1 MSHASATI
9 RENRTDQRVAL
20 ERRKELFE
28 FTDEEKAELSRRNEA
43 RQALLSPYA
52 CSDSQGIRERNEHYL
67 DDDAYLAR
75 PCFVVD
81 VEKIVHNPFYSR
93 CADKTQVFSLVR
105 NDDITR
111 RSFHLQVVS
120 RVGRTIGMALGLNLD
135 LIEAIAVG
143 HDLGHTPFGHQGEKH
158 LSSLYHDSTGRY
170 FNHNVHSVRLLK
182 TIAQTNLCLQTYNGI
197 LTHCGEKTFLEYRP
211 APCPDFDALNELIE
225 GCYVDPTNIRDLR
238 PSTLE
243 GCVVRISDI
252 IAYLGKDRQDAEKI
266 KLRKATDYDES
277 PLIGVLNHEVIQ
289 NVTRNIIKNS
299 LGHDYLSMDE
309 EVFEAI
315 DAMRKENYEKI
326 YESDEV
332 ADRISF
338 VYPMMERMFHDFVD
352 DIEKGREQSPIFRHY
367 LAQAMQRYDYAFE
380 LACRPEDIACDYI
393 ASMTDDYFIDLF
405 RYLYPEDPL
414 NGQVHYRNY
423 F

>member
-1 MSHASATI
+1 M
-9 RENRTDQRVAL
+9 DFD
-20 ERRKELFE
+20 RRLFD
-28 FTDEEKAELSRRNEA
+28 FTDDEKAFLRDRHA
-43 RQALLSPYA
+43 QAQSMLSPYA
-52 CSDSQGIRERNEHYL
+52 CKDEEGIRERMDRYTDPDTYL
-67 DDDAYLAR
+67 GR

-93 CADKTQVFSLVR
+93 CADKTQVFSLIR

-143 HDLGHTPFGHQGEKH
+143 HDLGHTPFGHQGEH
-158 LSSLYHDSTGRY
+158 YLSKLYHDSCGRY

-211 APCPDFDALNELIE
+211 SPCPDFDALNSLVEN
-225 GCYVDPTNIRDLR
+225 CYIDESNIRDLR

-252 IAYLGKDRQDAEKI
+252 IAYLGKDRQDAARVKI
-266 KLRKATDYDES
+266 RGTRDYEES
-277 PLIGVLNHEVIQ
+277 PLIGKRNHEIIY
-289 NVTRNIIKNS
+289 NVSRNIIKNS
-299 LGHDYLSMDE
+299 LDKDYLAMDE
-309 EVFEAI
+309 EVFAAVDAI
-315 DAMRKENYEKI
+315 RNENYEKI
-326 YESDEV
+326 YMSEEV
-332 ADRISF
+332 TQRISF
-338 VYPMMERMFHDFVD
+338 VQPMMEKMFERFVD
-352 DIEKGREQSPIFRHY
+352 DVRAGREDTPIFRHY
-367 LAQAMQRYDYAFE
+367 LNQPLQRYSYAYE
-380 LACRPEDIACDYI
+380 LAHRPEDIVVDFI

-405 RYLYPEDPL
+405 KHLFPDDQL
-414 NGQVHYRNY
+414 NDQVHFRNY